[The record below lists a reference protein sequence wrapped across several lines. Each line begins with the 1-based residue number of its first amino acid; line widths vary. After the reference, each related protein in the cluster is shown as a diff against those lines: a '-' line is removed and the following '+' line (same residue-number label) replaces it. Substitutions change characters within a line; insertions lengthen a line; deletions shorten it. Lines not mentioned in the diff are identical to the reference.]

1 MTNFL
6 IVFRRAPFGWVSAV
20 EAIRLSAAAASEHP
34 LEVIFI
40 DDGVYCLMKGQMP
53 KAIGHP
59 PIDRS
64 FKMLQ
69 DLKVKYHVV
78 QESLQERGVKTSDID
93 PDYSIEV
100 TPLEKVAQII
110 QRNQVIISF

>member
-53 KAIGHP
+53 KTIGYP
-59 PIDRS
+59 SIDRS

-110 QRNQVIISF
+110 QRNQVVISF